1 LKKSVSKSVD
11 LSPKIKV
18 AITGGIG
25 SGKSSFAR
33 IIESKG
39 YPVIKADELAKQ
51 LMSTH
56 KTIRKKIILAFGEES
71 YSGDSLNTEHLAK
84 IVFPDPEKTKIL
96 NSIVHPVVISEIKKL
111 LDQETSPLVFCEA
124 ALIFEARMTPLFDYI
139 VLITADEQ
147 LRIRRVVER
156 DKVSPEAVLSRMQ
169 NQMSEIEKNKRSH
182 YIFENNGTLAEL
194 ESKANLLI
202 TLLHPRTA

>member
-1 LKKSVSKSVD
+1 MNTPTQVR
-11 LSPKIKV
+11 V

-25 SGKSSFAR
+25 SGKSAFAQ
-33 IIESKG
+33 IIEGKG
-39 YPVIKADELAKQ
+39 FPVIKADELAKH

-56 KTIRKKIILAFGEES
+56 KSIKTRIIKSFGKES
-71 YSGDSLNTEHLAK
+71 YSGDSLNTEHIAK

-96 NSIVHPVVISEIKKL
+96 NSIVHPIVINEIKKM
-111 LDQETSPLVFCEA
+111 LDKEPSPLVFCEA

-139 VLITADEQ
+139 VLITAEEP
-147 LRIRRVVER
+147 LRIQRVVDR
-156 DKVSPEAVLSRMQ
+156 DKVTPESVLLRMQ

-182 YIFENNGTLAEL
+182 YIFENNGTLKEL

-202 TLLHPRTA
+202 TLLNPRKA